1 LQKLFPAGVK
11 SFSQTPVQR
20 QLKIRENIW
29 NLPNVLTISRLAVS
43 PVIGYFILNEQ
54 YKLALGAFVY
64 AGLTDLLDGFVARR
78 YKMKTTVGTVIDPLA
93 DKTLMTIMTVTLSMK
108 SFLPTPIA
116 AVILGRDGC
125 LILSSF
131 YYRYISLPPPKTIT
145 RYFDFAIPSAE
156 VRPTTI
162 SKVNTALQLALM
174 GSTLACAV
182 YGSTDFLWIKAL
194 QYTVFGTTIWSGF
207 SYILSKDAV
216 RILTP
221 RIHRRHR

>member
-1 LQKLFPAGVK
+1 
-11 SFSQTPVQR
+11 FSQTPVQR

-78 YKMKTTVGTVIDPLA
+78 YKMKTMVGTVIDPLA

-125 LILSSF
+125 LILASF

-145 RYFDFAIPSAE
+145 RYFDFTIPSAE
-156 VRPTTI
+156 VRPTMI

-182 YGSTDFLWIKAL
+182 YGSVDFLWIKAL

-207 SYILSKDAV
+207 SYVLSKDAV
-216 RILTP
+216 RILKP
-221 RIHRRHR
+221 RVHRRHR